1 MISLRQWIDKSVS
14 FKYISNFSIII
25 CILAYYMNAIDIVF
39 VLAPIIIVNLI
50 FILVLEYIDLDKIIY
65 NVFRNN
71 NLTRNELKDIRL
83 PFLILNTL
91 WHLLPVIWLYYIYTT
106 YNLIYIYKP
115 NFMGIFL
122 QGCIICIIY
131 FYFCSKNLVYG
142 DINYSMYSILYF
154 ITLLSICSYLYI
166 YTI

>member
-1 MISLRQWIDKSVS
+1 MITLRQWIEKCFT

-39 VLAPIIIVNLI
+39 VLAPLIITNLI
-50 FILVLEYIDLDKIIY
+50 LILVLEYIDLDKLIY
-65 NVFRNN
+65 NVFRNDN
-71 NLTRNELKDIRL
+71 ITRDELHNIRL

-106 YNLIYIYKP
+106 NNLIYIYKP
-115 NFMGIFL
+115 NFMRVFL
-122 QGCIICIIY
+122 QGCIICLIY

-142 DINYSMYSILYF
+142 NINYLMYLILYF
-154 ITLLSICSYLYI
+154 ILLLSICSYLYI

>member
-71 NLTRNELKDIRL
+71 KLTRNELKDIRL

-106 YNLIYIYKP
+106 YNLIYI
-115 NFMGIFL
+115 
-122 QGCIICIIY
+122 
-131 FYFCSKNLVYG
+131 
-142 DINYSMYSILYF
+142 
-154 ITLLSICSYLYI
+154 
-166 YTI
+166 